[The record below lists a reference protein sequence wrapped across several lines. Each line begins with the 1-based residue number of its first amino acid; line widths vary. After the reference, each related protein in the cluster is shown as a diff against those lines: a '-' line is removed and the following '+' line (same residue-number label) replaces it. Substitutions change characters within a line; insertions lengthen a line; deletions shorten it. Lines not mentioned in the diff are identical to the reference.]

1 MAREKGGPHYVWG
14 ICTNLDKD
22 GNGNPC
28 PNCKS
33 KEKIKLS
40 IRDEFVCPECG
51 EPLTKIKGGDGPNW
65 KLIGKII
72 AAILVLVGLC
82 IGIYFAFFNKSQ
94 PVVGEPPKPDTT
106 VVNKEK
112 DDKEK
117 VDETKEIVDIK
128 QLSIKDAKD
137 FTLAPGATKTL
148 TYIAEPKEN
157 DEEPE
162 WESSNPS
169 VATVTEDGVVKAVAE
184 GKATITIKASSV
196 SATVNVEVK
205 KVETKVQSNN
215 VNLGYGI
222 YEGPTK
228 NGKAHGIGGLIRFTR
243 SYSIDLKKA
252 SGETVEVFSG
262 DKLVNVKMDNN
273 RIIQGLLKRT
283 DGSQRWIIIG

>member
-148 TYIAEPKEN
+148 TYIAEPEEN

-205 KVETKVQSNN
+205 KVEPKVQSNN

>member
-196 SATVNVEVK
+196 SATVNVEVR
-205 KVETKVQSNN
+205 KVEPKVQSNN